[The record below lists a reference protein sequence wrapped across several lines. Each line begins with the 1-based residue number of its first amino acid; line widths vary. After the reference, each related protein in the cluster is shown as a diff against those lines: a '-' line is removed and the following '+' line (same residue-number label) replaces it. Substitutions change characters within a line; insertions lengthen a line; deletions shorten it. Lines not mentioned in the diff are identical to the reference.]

1 MKAHVSENGR
11 LTRLRYW
18 SAGLSIFA
26 GLIHGVVTPEHFE
39 EWWGYG
45 AFFFVAALAQ
55 IFYGVLLLLLP
66 WAYDETG
73 AALGTEADR
82 RTATYCI
89 VGILGNAAIVAL
101 WIVTR
106 TVGIPFFG
114 PEAGEI
120 EPITAISLVSK
131 LIEVA
136 LVACLFLIVRRTR
149 ATSYGTGAS
158 A

>member
-1 MKAHVSENGR
+1 MKAQVSENNR
-11 LTRLRYW
+11 LKRLRYW

-45 AFFFVAALAQ
+45 AFFLVAALAQ
-55 IFYGVLLLLLP
+55 VFYGMLLLMLP

-73 AALGTEADR
+73 AALGAEADR
-82 RTATYCI
+82 RTTTFCV
-89 VGILGNAAIVAL
+89 VGILGNVAIVAL

-106 TVGIPFFG
+106 TIGIPIFG
-114 PEAGEI
+114 PAAGEV
-120 EPITAISLVSK
+120 EPVTTISIVSK

-136 LVACLFLIVRRTR
+136 LVACLFLIIRRTQ
-149 ATSYGTGAS
+149 ATSFGAGAS